1 MHGTLIQSLLDKII
15 AGMTLSSKQD
25 LLEAR
30 DRISHIVHQTPV
42 LTSSTLN
49 EMTGAEVFL
58 KCENFQRMGAYKM
71 RGASHA
77 ISRLSKSSL
86 AKGVV
91 THSSGNFAQAIALAA
106 KIKGVKAVIVMPENA
121 PAVKV
126 EAVRGYGAEIIFS
139 GPTTVDREQAV
150 T

>member
-1 MHGTLIQSLLDKII
+1 MCI
-15 AGMTLSSKQD
+15 
-25 LLEAR
+25 R
-30 DRISHIVHQTPV
+30 DSHKTPV

-77 ISRLSKSSL
+77 LSRLSDEQL

-91 THSSGNFAQAIALAA
+91 THLSLIH
-106 KIKGVKAVIVMPENA
+106 IWVYTEP
-121 PAVKV
+121 
-126 EAVRGYGAEIIFS
+126 
-139 GPTTVDREQAV
+139 DRSYIP
-150 T
+150 